1 MIFAS
6 TVIAAMKVAFAVSVA
21 TVERQIAIDASP
33 VELVNRQL
41 DKEVAGPISG
51 LLLREE
57 NESET

>member
-1 MIFAS
+1 
-6 TVIAAMKVAFAVSVA
+6 MKVAFAFSVA